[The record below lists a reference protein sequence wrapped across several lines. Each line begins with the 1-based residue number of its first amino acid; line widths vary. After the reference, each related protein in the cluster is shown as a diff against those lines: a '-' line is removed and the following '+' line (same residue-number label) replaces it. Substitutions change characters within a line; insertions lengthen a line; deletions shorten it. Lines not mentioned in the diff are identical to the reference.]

1 MHRLVCR
8 WVPGTFD
15 RVRLQLVDLEQDAIE
30 LTVDAAAR
38 LLGRRNLDEM
48 YLKGTVR
55 LTVCDDTL
63 KRLSNQ
69 EANIPKVILSA

>member
-1 MHRLVCR
+1 M
-8 WVPGTFD
+8 
-15 RVRLQLVDLEQDAIE
+15 RLQLVDLEQDAIE